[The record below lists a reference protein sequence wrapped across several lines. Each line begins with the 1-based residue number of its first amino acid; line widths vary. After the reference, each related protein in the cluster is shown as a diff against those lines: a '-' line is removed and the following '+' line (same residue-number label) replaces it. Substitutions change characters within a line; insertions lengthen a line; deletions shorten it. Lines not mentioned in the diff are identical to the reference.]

1 MAINCKLNAR
11 STQNILYSIR
21 CPENG
26 QSISDLVKLMFSTW
40 TSLPKVKTEHRNLN
54 QDYCSSS

>member
-11 STQNILYSIR
+11 LAQNILYSII

-26 QSISDLVKLMFSTW
+26 QSISDPSEIDVLYL
-40 TSLPKVKTEHRNLN
+40 
-54 QDYCSSS
+54 DISSKR